1 MENQARIVIVGG
13 GIMGVGLLYHLAAEG
28 CRDVLL
34 IEKGELT
41 SGSTW
46 HAAGQCPNLVGNYNL
61 AKIHEYSVSL
71 YRELEQLTGQ
81 AVGWHGCGSV
91 RFALTEGDL
100 DWFRYLRGIAANVGY
115 HMEIV
120 DVEKIARLNPFVS
133 TEGVLAGAWTRNDGH
148 ADPSGLCQAMARGA
162 RDMGARIVRGN
173 RVTGIH
179 ALPGGEWELVTE
191 QGSVVAEIVV
201 NAAGCYARQV
211 AQMVGADLPICNIQH
226 HYLVSGPVPE
236 LAGRSDELPVTR
248 DPYASA
254 YLRQEQQSGLIGIYE
269 AVAAEAWPPGGLPH
283 WDSESELF
291 TEDLERL
298 MPWLGRAMERMP
310 VFEPAGIRRIV
321 NGAISHSPDGLPLL
335 GPVAGLRNF
344 WLCCGSS
351 FGIAQGAGSG
361 KYLAQWML
369 HGDSEINMTGFDPR
383 RFGVFADVDYMRAKG
398 RQDYGRTY
406 ATALPGEELPAA
418 RVSRTSPLY
427 DRLKARGCVFTE
439 TFGWE
444 RPKWFSADGREER
457 YSFRH
462 NNVFELVREECLAV
476 RERVGV
482 LDLSGFAKYD
492 VTGPDARTMLDRLC
506 ANRVPGRGRIGLT
519 HLLSEGGRIGAEV
532 TITRFDDQA
541 FYVLSAAGAELRDL
555 DHLQQGRRPAEQV
568 HIENVTDR
576 RGVLVLAGP
585 HARAVLSQLT
595 DAPLET
601 SAFRWLTGKEIDIAG
616 MPVRALRVNYVGEL
630 GWELHPAMEHM
641 EALYDALM
649 DAGAE
654 FGVRNFGLYAVN
666 SLRLEKAYRSWGAEL
681 TNEVT
686 MFDAAMERFIKLD
699 KGDFIGR
706 EATLRSLQEGNR
718 PLQLIYFSLDP
729 GDADVQGGE
738 PIFAGERC
746 VGVTTSGGY
755 GHRVG
760 QSLGFGYVPPP
771 LADPGTALTVDVLGQ
786 RRQMTIHEDPVYDPA
801 NHRLRA

>member
-1 MENQARIVIVGG
+1 MDNQARIAIVGG
-13 GIMGVGLLYHLAAEG
+13 GIMGVGLLYHLAAGG
-28 CRDVLL
+28 CEDVLL

-71 YRELEQLTGQ
+71 YRELERLTGQ

-91 RFALTEGDL
+91 RFALTERDL
-100 DWFRYLRGIAANVGY
+100 DWFRYLKGIAANVGY

-120 DVEKIARLNPFVS
+120 DVGKIAELNPFIS
-133 TEGVLAGAWTRNDGH
+133 TEGVLAGAWTRDDGH
-148 ADPSGLCQAMARGA
+148 ADPSGLCNAMARGA
-162 RDMGARIVRGN
+162 RDRGARIVRHN
-173 RVTGIH
+173 RVTGIN

-191 QGSVVAEIVV
+191 QGRIVAETVV

-211 AQMVGADLPICNIQH
+211 ARMVGADLPICNIQH

-236 LAGRSDELPVTR
+236 LAGRTEELPVTR

-254 YLRQEQQSGLIGIYE
+254 YLRQEQRSGLIGIYE
-269 AVAAEAWPPGGLPH
+269 GEGLAEAWPPSGLPP
-283 WDSESELF
+283 WDSDSELF
-291 TEDLERL
+291 SDDLERL
-298 MPWLGRAMERMP
+298 MPWLGRAMARMP
-310 VFEPAGIRRIV
+310 IFEPAGIRRIV

-383 RFGVFADVDYMRAKG
+383 RFGVFADPGYMGARG
-398 RQDYGRTY
+398 RQDYARTY

-418 RVSRTSPLY
+418 RECRTSPLY
-427 DRLKARGCVFTE
+427 HRLQARGCVYTE

-444 RPKWFSADGREER
+444 RPKWFSVDGREER

-462 NNVFELVREECLAV
+462 NNVFELVRGECMAV
-476 RERVGV
+476 RERVGI

-492 VTGPDARTMLDRLC
+492 VTGPDARGMLDRLC
-506 ANRVPGRGRIGLT
+506 ANRVPPRDRIALT
-519 HLLSEGGRIGAEV
+519 HLLSEGGRIAAEV
-532 TITRFDDQA
+532 TVTCLGDDA

-555 DHLQQGRRPAEQV
+555 DHLEQGRRPGEQV
-568 HIENVTDR
+568 RVDNVTDR

-585 HARAVLSQLT
+585 RARDVLTRLT
-595 DAPLET
+595 DAPLDN
-601 SAFRWLTGKEIDIAG
+601 SAFRWLTGREIDIAG
-616 MPVRALRVNYVGEL
+616 VPVRALRVNYVGEL

-641 EALYDALM
+641 EALYDALTE
-649 DAGAE
+649 AGAE
-654 FGVRNFGLYAVN
+654 FGIRDFGLYAVN
-666 SLRLEKAYRSWGAEL
+666 SMRLEKAYRSWGAEL

-686 MFDAAMERFIKLD
+686 MIDAAMERFIKFD

-706 EATLRSLQEGNR
+706 EATLQQRDRTLR
-718 PLQLIYFSLDP
+718 LIYFSLDA

-738 PIFAGERC
+738 PIYTGGRC
-746 VGVTTSGGY
+746 VGVTTTGGF
-755 GHRVG
+755 GHAVG
-760 QSLGFGYVPPP
+760 QSLGFGYVPPS
-771 LADPGTALTVDVLGQ
+771 LSEPGTPLTVDVLGQ
-786 RRQMTIHEDPVYDPA
+786 PRQVTVHADPVYDPA
-801 NHRLRA
+801 NLRLRA